1 MSHNKKDCW
10 FIIPF
15 NNVLKLELIIKLKK
29 LLIQSS
35 MIKSIELIVE
45 PYSNVLNI

>member
-1 MSHNKKDCW
+1 MSHNRKGCS

-35 MIKSIELIVE
+35 MIKSIELIVK
-45 PYSNVLNI
+45 PNSNVLNI